1 MLVGC
6 AEQHDRLARHVD
18 HLLTA
23 DAGGYGVAERSGSGG
38 EEGVVRAS
46 TRTRSSEAHPRHR
59 WAAWLMYA
67 TTPDAGA
74 PGGVVAG
81 RKHIERVGSGEDGTR
96 WIEWDG
102 HVYRDEDKDLDEFV
116 YTFNRPAGGREKNV
130 FLKKTQNM
138 SQWLSAPTRWG
149 GGLTKRRKETAKV
162 PPLQRGPAPTA
173 GGCCE
178 KTPDLAP
185 AGATPPKAT
194 AKTDEI
200 APRMAGELRAR
211 DRVRAGMS
219 KRGFPTTRGAGGIG
233 VAVTEHDEN
242 TENRQVWGRQPGAP
256 RRQRVANEVQQ
267 TRVLPH
273 E

>member
-1 MLVGC
+1 M
-6 AEQHDRLARHVD
+6 
-18 HLLTA
+18 
-23 DAGGYGVAERSGSGG
+23 
-38 EEGVVRAS
+38 RAS

-149 GGLTKRRKETAKV
+149 GGLTKRRKRDGESAPIAAGSSTHSGRVLRENARPGASRRDPAKSD
-162 PPLQRGPAPTA
+162 G
-173 GGCCE
+173 E
-178 KTPDLAP
+178 
-185 AGATPPKAT
+185 
-194 AKTDEI
+194 TDEI

-219 KRGFPTTRGAGGIG
+219 KRGFRPP
-233 VAVTEHDEN
+233 E
-242 TENRQVWGRQPGAP
+242 AP
-256 RRQRVANEVQQ
+256 EASESR
-267 TRVLPH
+267 
-273 E
+273 